1 MPDPT
6 TGAVTATVTVTGAQ
20 SDGPRAGTRS
30 GAGPTARGAGAAGA
44 RVRLVV
50 SHVAL
55 YLVAAAFVSPLV
67 YMVATSLKP
76 AAEVFGSP
84 PLLWG
89 SQIRWQNYREAFTF
103 LPFGRFIVNGL
114 AVAVSGTVIVLVAS
128 SMSAYA
134 FARLRW
140 RGRDTLFLT
149 FLGTLMIPQEI
160 LVVPMFILMRWLGW
174 VDSYQALI
182 FPFAFSAFGTF
193 LLRQFF
199 LTIPQELEESARMD
213 GAGPVRVFTQIML
226 PLVRPALAVLAVFTF
241 INFWNSFL
249 WPLIIINSVDQ
260 KATVPLG
267 LQLFFGQQGT
277 QWNLVMAAAV
287 MSMAPTTALLIML
300 QKHLIR
306 GIATSGLG
314 GR

>member
-1 MPDPT
+1 MHELT
-6 TGAVTATVTVTGAQ
+6 
-20 SDGPRAGTRS
+20 PRAGRI
-30 GAGPTARGAGAAGA
+30 
-44 RVRLVV
+44 RLVI
-50 SHVAL
+50 SHLAL
-55 YLVAAAFVSPLV
+55 YLVAAAFLSPLA

-84 PLLWG
+84 PRLWG
-89 SQIRWQNYREAFTF
+89 SQVRWQNYREAFTF
-103 LPFGRFIVNGL
+103 LPFGRFVVNGF
-114 AVAVSGTVIVLVAS
+114 AVAACGTIVVLVAS

-140 RGRDTLFLT
+140 RGRDNLFVI
-149 FLGTLMIPQEI
+149 FLATMMIPQEI
-160 LVVPMFILMRWLGW
+160 LVVPMFMLMRWFGW

-182 FPFAFSAFGTF
+182 FPWAFSAFGTF

-199 LTIPQELEESARMD
+199 LTIPAELEESARMD
-213 GAGPVRVFTQIML
+213 GAGTVRVFTQIML
-226 PLVRPALAVLAVFTF
+226 PLVKPALAVLAVFSF
-241 INFWNSFL
+241 INYWNSFL

-277 QWNLVMAAAV
+277 QWNLVMAASV
-287 MSMAPTTALLIML
+287 ISMAPTTALLLVL
-300 QKHLIR
+300 QKHLVR

>member
-1 MPDPT
+1 MTPERRT
-6 TGAVTATVTVTGAQ
+6 K
-20 SDGPRAGTRS
+20 
-30 GAGPTARGAGAAGA
+30 
-44 RVRLVV
+44 LVI
-50 SHVAL
+50 SHLAL
-55 YLVAAAFVSPLV
+55 YLVAAAFLSPLV
-67 YMVATSLKP
+67 YMVSTSLKP

-84 PLLWG
+84 PRLWG
-89 SQIRWQNYREAFTF
+89 SQVRWQNYREAFTF
-103 LPFGRFIVNGL
+103 LPFGRFVVNGF
-114 AVAVSGTVIVLVAS
+114 AVAICGTIVVLVAS

-140 RGRDTLFLT
+140 RGRDNLFVI
-149 FLGTLMIPQEI
+149 FLATLMIPQEI
-160 LVVPMFILMRWLGW
+160 LVVPMFMLMRWIGW

-182 FPFAFSAFGTF
+182 FPWAFSAFGTF

-199 LTIPQELEESARMD
+199 LTIPPELEESARMD
-213 GAGPVRVFTQIML
+213 GAGTVRVFTQIML
-226 PLVRPALAVLAVFTF
+226 PLVKPALAVLAVFSF
-241 INFWNSFL
+241 INYWNSFL

-277 QWNLVMAAAV
+277 QWNLVMAASV
-287 MSMAPTTALLIML
+287 ISMAPTTALLLVL
-300 QKHLIR
+300 QKHLVR